1 MQSWRIRINRK
12 QTVPDF
18 FSSRNSLAYIATV
31 SVAILVLIGPA
42 PAASAD
48 LSFTSV
54 GQPVK
59 LIDSPKQNF
68 AYAYAPSIISVDG
81 LWYAY
86 FCSTGTGP
94 RDWDNIRYS
103 TSSDGTHWSPPVRIL
118 GASDGVNERSACDPS
133 VVQYDA
139 GDGGYYYLL
148 YTGNQTSVQGV
159 NLVARSTSPSGPFLK
174 LTKRG
179 TWENDPPDPKII
191 LSPLHAAPDNTIWYG
206 LGQPSVVVRDGKL
219 YQWYTDTTSEYPSS
233 QVYRVYLSV
242 SRDPANW
249 PAGQPTNVIADAIP
263 PSVDV
268 KYDPPTEQFVMFGLG
283 NQSAQGTHLTV
294 RTSTDG
300 ITWSDPST
308 VIPAGSIPAFAHN
321 IGVTGSPTGILD
333 RDFVMVLYGAPYDLD
348 SRYNNDC
355 KVSGAPH
362 CWGYWDIYGQ
372 MLKINP

>member
-1 MQSWRIRINRK
+1 MK
-12 QTVPDF
+12 
-18 FSSRNSLAYIATV
+18 
-31 SVAILVLIGPA
+31 LIG
-42 PAASAD
+42 SA
-48 LSFTSV
+48 
-54 GQPVK
+54 
-59 LIDSPKQNF
+59 KQNF

-94 RDWDNIRYS
+94 RDWDHIRYS
-103 TSSDGTHWSPPVRIL
+103 TSPDGTRWSPPVRIL

-133 VVQYDA
+133 VVHYDA

-179 TWENDPPDPKII
+179 TWENDPADPKIV
-191 LSPLHAAPDNTIWYG
+191 LSPLHAAPDNSVWYG
-206 LGQPSVVVRDGKL
+206 LGQPSVVIKDGKL

-249 PAGQPTNVIADAIP
+249 PAGQATNVIADGIP

-268 KYDPPTEQFVMFGLG
+268 KYDPPTERFVMFGLG
-283 NQSAQGTHLTV
+283 NQIAQGTYLTV
-294 RTSTDG
+294 RTSKDG
-300 ITWSDPST
+300 TTWSDPTT
-308 VIPAGSIPAFAHN
+308 VIPAGSMPAFAHN
-321 IGVTGSPTGILD
+321 IGVTGSPTGILN

-348 SRYNNDC
+348 PRYHNDC

-362 CWGYWDIYGQ
+362 CWGYWDLYGQ
-372 MLKINP
+372 MLKMNP